1 MFIFHVDTQ
10 SSKWAIYSYVKL
22 NGGYYGGALTLGQAA
37 REIPVQLDLGLR
49 VSEPRI
55 ETVFSEKMVW
65 LLLESKL
72 QHVIK
77 FRHIYI
83 YTNIQYIYTH
93 ISMDP
98 STV

>member
-1 MFIFHVDTQ
+1 M
-10 SSKWAIYSYVKL
+10 SNL

-37 REIPVQLDLGLR
+37 REIPVQLGLGLR

-55 ETVFSEKMVW
+55 ETMFSEKMVW

-83 YTNIQYIYTH
+83 
-93 ISMDP
+93 
-98 STV
+98 

>member
-1 MFIFHVDTQ
+1 MVARSPLAKRRGKFQ
-10 SSKWAIYSYVKL
+10 S
-22 NGGYYGGALTLGQAA
+22 
-37 REIPVQLDLGLR
+37 QLDLGLR

-83 YTNIQYIYTH
+83 QIYSIYIH